1 MLKRTQG
8 KLNGITRKR
17 LIFIIYEINNINI
30 FTISQRTIICLI
42 HCLIHWTLKF

>member
-17 LIFIIYEINNINI
+17 LIFITYEININI
-30 FTISQRTIICLI
+30 FTISQWTIICLMI
-42 HCLIHWTLKF
+42 LWTLKF